1 MLKVGDIIEPDNL
14 WGRGYNS
21 VVKYLPYQK
30 MLGLIPS
37 TTTTQSK
44 KKEKKEMLLLHNKNH
59 STLRFKPVVTN
70 LPHAVLNAL

>member
-1 MLKVGDIIEPDNL
+1 
-14 WGRGYNS
+14 
-21 VVKYLPYQK
+21 

-37 TTTTQSK
+37 TTTTKNK

-59 STLRFKPVVTN
+59 STLRFKPVVLN